1 MNRLSKKL
9 VLITGATSGIGRATA
24 MAYAKMGANIILAG
38 RREEVLKE
46 MKAKLHE
53 WYDIKVHILKFDVRD
68 AEEIK
73 NAVNNLPEEFKR
85 IDILINNAGLALGM
99 DKIHE
104 SSYDGFDTIM
114 DTNVKGLLYVTRAV
128 VPYMLEYSLEGHII
142 NIASTAAQ
150 AAYAGGGVYCASKAA
165 VKTLS
170 DGMRIDLIDT
180 PVRVTT
186 INPGMV
192 ETNFSIT
199 RFGGDKKR
207 ADEVYRGIE
216 PLTPEDIADTIIYAT
231 NLPLNVQICE
241 LTVTPNHQASGT
253 CAYREKK
260 MDE

>member
-1 MNRLSKKL
+1 MNRISKKMIF
-9 VLITGATSGIGRATA
+9 ITGATSGIGRATA
-24 MAYAKMGANIILAG
+24 MAYAKMGANLILTG
-38 RREEVLKE
+38 RNIDVLKE
-46 MKAKLHE
+46 MKSKLHE
-53 WYDIKVHILKFDVRD
+53 WYDIKVHILKFDVRNL
-68 AEEIK
+68 EEIK
-73 NAVNNLPEEFKR
+73 DAVNNLPEEFKK
-85 IDILINNAGLALGM
+85 IDILINNAGLALGV

-104 SSYDGFDTIM
+104 SSFESFDTIM
-114 DTNVKGLLYVTRAV
+114 DTNVKGLLYVSRVV
-128 VPYMLEYSLEGHII
+128 VPYMLEHSPDGHIV

-207 ADEVYRGIE
+207 ADKVYEGIE
-216 PLTPEDIADTIIYAT
+216 PLMAENVADTIIYAT
-231 NLPLNVQICE
+231 NLPLNVQICD
-241 LTVTPNHQASGT
+241 LTVTSNHQADGRTS
-253 CAYREKK
+253 YRQK
-260 MDE
+260 

>member
-1 MNRLSKKL
+1 MNRISKKMIF
-9 VLITGATSGIGRATA
+9 ITGATSGIGRATA
-24 MAYAKMGANIILAG
+24 MAYAKMGANLILTG
-38 RREEVLKE
+38 RNIDVLKE
-46 MKAKLHE
+46 MKSKLHE
-53 WYDIKVHILKFDVRD
+53 WYDIKVHILKFDVRNL
-68 AEEIK
+68 EEIK
-73 NAVNNLPEEFKR
+73 DAVNNLPEEFKK
-85 IDILINNAGLALGM
+85 IDILINNAGLALGV

-104 SSYDGFDTIM
+104 SSFESFDTIM
-114 DTNVKGLLYVTRAV
+114 DTNVKGLLYVSRV
-128 VPYMLEYSLEGHII
+128 VIPYMLEHSPDGHIV

-207 ADEVYRGIE
+207 ADKVYEGIE
-216 PLTPEDIADTIIYAT
+216 PLMAENVADTIIYAT
-231 NLPLNVQICE
+231 NLPLNVQICD
-241 LTVTPNHQASGT
+241 LTVTSNHQADGRTS
-253 CAYREKK
+253 YRQK
-260 MDE
+260 

>member
-1 MNRLSKKL
+1 MNRISKKMIF
-9 VLITGATSGIGRATA
+9 ITGATSGIGRATA
-24 MAYAKMGANIILAG
+24 MAYAKMGANLILTG
-38 RREEVLKE
+38 RNIDVLKE
-46 MKAKLHE
+46 MKSKLHE
-53 WYDIKVHILKFDVRD
+53 WYDIKVHILKFDVRNL
-68 AEEIK
+68 EEIK
-73 NAVNNLPEEFKR
+73 DAVNNLPEEFKK
-85 IDILINNAGLALGM
+85 IDILINNAGLALGV

-104 SSYDGFDTIM
+104 SSFESFDTIM
-114 DTNVKGLLYVTRAV
+114 DTNVKGLLYVSRVV
-128 VPYMLEYSLEGHII
+128 VPYMLEHSPDGHIV

-207 ADEVYRGIE
+207 ADKVYEGIE
-216 PLTPEDIADTIIYAT
+216 PLMAENVADTIIYAT
-231 NLPLNVQICE
+231 NLPMNVQICD
-241 LTVTPNHQASGT
+241 LTVTSNHQADGRTS
-253 CAYREKK
+253 YRQK
-260 MDE
+260 